1 MYVLRTMSLLNLN
14 LLNNPSSL
22 LVVLEMFQSKV
33 RDLQDP
39 AAVNQ
44 TVAGLQVP
52 VILEGR
58 LVEVT
63 HPSHNVPHQTG
74 QKHLVQPE
82 IFIIKNVSRKRN
94 ICRKYFY

>member
-1 MYVLRTMSLLNLN
+1 
-14 LLNNPSSL
+14 
-22 LVVLEMFQSKV
+22 MFQSKV

-82 IFIIKNVSRKRN
+82 IFIIKNVSGKEIFVGN
-94 ICRKYFY
+94 IFIEFFLST